1 MFGSLLRWM
10 RITFEME
17 INVDE
22 EMRIT
27 FEMKEG
33 EQLKFERERK
43 IEINILRGQVAALG
57 LGFSI

>member
-10 RITFEME
+10 RITFKME

-27 FEMKEG
+27 FEMEET

-43 IEINILRGQVAALG
+43 IEINILRVKRRLLG
-57 LGFSI
+57 LGFST

>member
-1 MFGSLLRWM
+1 M

-22 EMRIT
+22 ERRIN
-27 FEMKEG
+27 FKMEEA

-43 IEINILRGQVAALG
+43 IEINILRVKRRLLG
-57 LGFSI
+57 LGFST

>member
-27 FEMKEG
+27 FE
-33 EQLKFERERK
+33 RERK
-43 IEINILRGQVAALG
+43 IEINILRGQAAA
-57 LGFSI
+57 FRVRF